1 MTRTVQLNLRI
12 DAELARQLE
21 SIAKQE
27 CLRKTDVARQYLM
40 IGVRDWRLQNAIGR
54 YCKGQISLERAAM
67 DAGLSLYEMMD
78 ELRRQNIPLDQTTP
92 EEAREELRA
101 LLAELPAQ

>member
-1 MTRTVQLNLRI
+1 MTQTVQLNLRI
-12 DAELARQLE
+12 DVELARQLE
-21 SIAKQE
+21 SIAEQE

-40 IGVRDWRLQNAIGR
+40 LGVRNWRLQDAIGR
-54 YCKGQISLERAAM
+54 YRRGQISLERAAM

-78 ELRRQNIPLDQTTP
+78 ELRRQYIPLDPTTP
-92 EEAREELRA
+92 EEAREEIRA